1 MIEDRLKK
9 TSEIVDKRLDELL
22 KAHCEEGVL
31 LDAMHYSLMAGGKR
45 LRPALC
51 LMSAGLFGDEEK
63 ALDFACA
70 LEMIHTYSLIHDDLP
85 AMDDDRLRRGKP
97 TNHVVF
103 GEAMAILAGDGLLNT
118 AFEVMISSAAEDSDN
133 IMGKVKA
140 MGIIAKAAGANGM
153 IQGQAADIEFE
164 GKDKDEEVLSYI
176 HERKTA
182 AMITAS
188 VLSGAVIMG
197 ASEEEINTLKEFGH
211 CIGLVFQIVD
221 DILDVEGDQ
230 DKLGKTI
237 GKDEASGKQTFAGI
251 YGLDKSKQIAL
262 QMTDSAKKALTVF
275 SDGAAELSLLADF
288 LLHREK

>member
-9 TSEIVDKRLDELL
+9 TSELVDRRLDELL
-22 KAHCEEGVL
+22 KMHCEEGVL
-31 LDAMHYSLMAGGKR
+31 FDAMRYSIMAGGKR

-51 LMSAGLFGDEEK
+51 LMSASLFGDEVK

-85 AMDDDRLRRGKP
+85 AMDDDSLRRGKP

-103 GEAMAILAGDGLLNT
+103 GEAVAILAGDGLLNT
-118 AFEVMISSAAEDSDN
+118 AFEVMINNAAEDSDN
-133 IMGKVKA
+133 IINKTKA
-140 MGIIAKAAGANGM
+140 MQIIANASGTDGM
-153 IQGQAADIEFE
+153 IQGQVADIEFE

-182 AMITAS
+182 AIITAS

-197 ASEEEINTLKEFGH
+197 ACEEEINALKEYGH

-230 DKLGKTI
+230 DKLGKTL

-251 YGLDKSKQIAL
+251 YGIDKSKQIA
-262 QMTDSAKKALTVF
+262 QEMTERAKDSLSVF
-275 SDGAAELSLLADF
+275 SNRAAELSLLADF
-288 LLHREK
+288 LLNREK

>member
-9 TSEIVDKRLDELL
+9 TRKLVDRRLDELL
-22 KAHCEEGVL
+22 KVHCEEGVL
-31 LDAMHYSLMAGGKR
+31 FDAMRYSLMAGGKR
-45 LRPALC
+45 LRSALC
-51 LMSAGLFGDEEK
+51 LMSARLFGDETK

-70 LEMIHTYSLIHDDLP
+70 LEMIHSYSLIHDDLP
-85 AMDDDRLRRGKP
+85 AMDDDNLRRGKP
-97 TNHVVF
+97 TNHMVF

-118 AFEVMISSAAEDSDN
+118 AFEVMINSAAEDREN
-133 IMGKVKA
+133 IINKTKA
-140 MGIIAKAAGANGM
+140 IGIIAKAAGADGM
-153 IQGQAADIEFE
+153 IQGQTADIEFE

-182 AMITAS
+182 ALITAS

-197 ASEEEINTLKEFGH
+197 ADEKEINALKEYGH

-221 DILDVEGDQ
+221 DILDVEGDEK
-230 DKLGKTI
+230 KLGKTL

-251 YGLDKSKQIAL
+251 YGLDRSKQIASE
-262 QMTDSAKKALTVF
+262 MTDKAKRSIKLFSNKAE
-275 SDGAAELSLLADF
+275 ELSVLAEF

>member
-1 MIEDRLKK
+1 MIEDRLKR
-9 TSEIVDKRLDELL
+9 TSELVDKRLDELL
-22 KAHCEEGVL
+22 KIYCEQGVL
-31 LDAMHYSLMAGGKR
+31 FDAMRYSLMAGGKR

-51 LMSAGLFGDEEK
+51 LMSASLFGDEAN

-85 AMDDDRLRRGKP
+85 AMDNDSLRRGKP

-118 AFEVMISSAAEDSDN
+118 AFEVMISSAARDSQN
-133 IMGKVKA
+133 IIGKTKA
-140 MGIIAKAAGANGM
+140 MGIIAKAAGSDGM

-197 ASEEEINTLKEFGH
+197 ASEEELNALKEYGH

-221 DILDVEGDQ
+221 DILDVEGDEA
-230 DKLGKTI
+230 KLGKTL
-237 GKDEASGKQTFAGI
+237 GKDEVSGKQTFAGI
-251 YGLDKSKQIAL
+251 YGLDKSKQIA
-262 QMTDSAKKALTVF
+262 QEMTNRAKQALSGF
-275 SDGAAELSLLADF
+275 SDRAAELRLLADF

>member
-9 TSEIVDKRLDELL
+9 TCEVVDKRLDELL
-22 KAHCEEGVL
+22 KKYCEEGVL
-31 LDAMHYSLMAGGKR
+31 FDAMRYSLMAGGKR

-51 LMSAGLFGDEEK
+51 LMSASLFGNEAK

-70 LEMIHTYSLIHDDLP
+70 LEMIHSYSLIHDDLP
-85 AMDDDRLRRGKP
+85 AMDNDSLRRGKP

-118 AFEVMISSAAEDSDN
+118 AFEVMVNSAASDEQY
-133 IMGKVKA
+133 IIGKTKA
-140 MGIIAKAAGANGM
+140 MGIIAKAAGSDGM

-164 GKDKDEEVLSYI
+164 GKDKDEQVLSYI

-197 ASEEEINTLKEFGH
+197 ASDEEISALKEYGH
-211 CIGLVFQIVD
+211 SIGLVFQIVD

-230 DKLGKTI
+230 DKLGKTL
-237 GKDEASGKQTFAGI
+237 GKDEASGKQTFASI
-251 YGLDKSKQIAL
+251 YGLDKSKQIA
-262 QMTDSAKKALTVF
+262 QEMTIKAKKALSVF
-275 SDGAAELSLLADF
+275 SDTAEELILLADF
-288 LLHREK
+288 LLLREK